1 MTSILENGTT
11 IDSARLRS
19 TIENHTIPSPSSKY
33 TDSTAPSARFVFTSS
48 AYGTLSLKSTQ
59 DTSKECSLI
68 RTSPPAQVSI
78 DGSSPFSRFISNSSM
93 LPERTMDLMDSQDAL
108 DNLTIKT

>member
-1 MTSILENGTT
+1 MTSILKNGTT

-19 TIENHTIPSPSSKY
+19 TIENHATPSPNSKY
-33 TDSTAPSARFVFTSS
+33 TDSTAPSACFIFTSL

-59 DTSKECSLI
+59 DTSKECSQI

-78 DGSSPFSRFISNSSM
+78 DGSSPFPRFISNLYMS
-93 LPERTMDLMDSQDAL
+93 LECTTDLTDSHDTL
-108 DNLTIKT
+108 DNPTMK